1 MPEPVMVIQEERD
14 NYMELQENLLKE
26 IIPFNNP
33 LILEVGAADGEGTNK
48 LLNLFEEAKI
58 YSFDA
63 DPRAISCHEK
73 FVNND
78 RCVLVKKAISNEEGT
93 IKLYLSNRGT
103 DDTKLQ
109 RECRKEIYEQATE
122 ALKEVCPDYIPE
134 TSVHGGWFYSS
145 TILEKQK
152 EGTRGISWSKTVE
165 VEVTTLD
172 KWCEEN
178 KIEHIDLLWTDV
190 EGAEKRLIEGAKNI
204 LPHTDYVLLEFG
216 LTTMFPEAMTREET
230 IEFMKGYN
238 FDLYTDYSSVDL
250 LFKRND

>member
-1 MPEPVMVIQEERD
+1 MD
-14 NYMELQENLLKE
+14 LQENLLKE
-26 IIPFNNP
+26 IVPFNNP
-33 LILEVGAADGEGTNK
+33 LILEVGAADGEGTKK
-48 LLNLFEEAKI
+48 LLNLFDEAKI

-73 FVNND
+73 FVNDD
-78 RCVLVKKAISNEEGT
+78 RCVLVNKAISNEEGT
-93 IKLYLSNRGT
+93 MKFHLSNKT
-103 DDTKLQ
+103 SQHDAKLQ
-109 RECRKEIYEQATE
+109 RESRKEIYEQATE
-122 ALKEVCPDYIPE
+122 VLKEVCPDYTPT

-145 TILEKQK
+145 TILENQY
-152 EGTRGISWSKTVE
+152 EGARGLNWLKTVE

-190 EGAEKRLIEGAKNI
+190 EGAEKRMIEGAKNI
-204 LPHTDYVLLEFG
+204 LLHTDYVLLEYG
-216 LTTMFPEAMTREET
+216 LTDMFPEAMTREET

-238 FDLYTDYSSVDL
+238 FDLYADYSSIDL